1 MYYWIPIGLLAI
13 AVVALG
19 LLPVDRD
26 VVAYVRRGDE
36 LAAAHHYSAAL
47 QAYRVAAQGCTG
59 CPLPRLRQGEV
70 YLIQERYE
78 EAWGAYLDAIRVGG
92 EKSDATEGLA
102 RLYAARG
109 NAALAA
115 GALERLL
122 ARQPGRGE
130 LWARIG
136 EIELA
141 AGDERGARG
150 AFARALTLDLA
161 ADRRQRIYD
170 RLGML
175 CIEGDLPCAIE
186 HFEAAAQGP
195 DLDVARDAVRMLVAL
210 RILDSGDASSPAQ
223 AKLGEALLYHG
234 DLRLAQSQFEMS
246 VELAPDYVDGHAY
259 LGHVS
264 SIVGEG
270 ERAERHLERAI
281 RLAPDYPL
289 SHYFLGM
296 HYVRKGWLVTGR
308 DYLLQA
314 YDLDP
319 RNPAICAAVAD
330 SHLRADEVLYAVAE
344 RWLHAAVD
352 NDPGDVNWH
361 LLLAHFYV
369 DYHIDPGVRG
379 VAVARVAVDL
389 APGNSEALETLGWA
403 YHLGAEPEAALEPLL
418 RARDLAPETARIH
431 YRLGEIYR
439 ALGQVRDA
447 LASYQHAIDL
457 DWNGSVGERARE
469 AMKE

>member
-1 MYYWIPIGLLAI
+1 MLLAI
-13 AVVALG
+13 AVLALG

-36 LAAAHHYSAAL
+36 LAAARQYSAAL
-47 QAYRVAAQGCTG
+47 QAYRVAAHGCAG

-70 YLIQERYE
+70 YLIQERYG
-78 EAWGAYLDAIRVGG
+78 EAWGAYLNAIRVGG
-92 EKSDATEGLA
+92 DGSDATEGLA

-109 NAALAA
+109 NRALAT

-122 ARQPGRGE
+122 ARQPRRGE
-130 LWARIG
+130 LWAQMG
-136 EIELA
+136 EIQLA
-141 AGDERGARG
+141 GGDERGARG
-150 AFARALTLDLA
+150 AFARALALDNA
-161 ADRRQRIYD
+161 RDRQQRIHD

-175 CIEGDLPCAIE
+175 CIESDLPCAIE
-186 HFEAAAQGP
+186 HFAAAAQGP
-195 DLDVARDAVRMLVAL
+195 DLDVARDAVRLLVAL
-210 RILDSGDASSPAQ
+210 RILESGDGSSLAQ
-223 AKLGEALLYHG
+223 AKLGEALLYHD
-234 DLRLAQSQFEMS
+234 DLLLAQRRFEMS
-246 VELAPDYVDGHAY
+246 VELSPDYVDGHAY
-259 LGHVS
+259 LGHIS
-264 SIVGEG
+264 SMVGED
-270 ERAERHLERAI
+270 ERAEFHLERAI

-330 SHLRADEVLYAVAE
+330 AHLRADEALYAVAE

-352 NDPGDVNWH
+352 NDPGDVRWH

-369 DYHIDPGVRG
+369 DYNIDPGVLG

-403 YHLGAEPEAALEPLL
+403 YYLGTEPEAALEPLL
-418 RARDLAPETARIH
+418 RARDLAPETARLH
-431 YRLGEIYR
+431 YRLGEVYR
-439 ALGQVRDA
+439 ALGQARDA
-447 LASYQHAIDL
+447 RASYLRAVDL
-457 DWNGSVGERARE
+457 DWNGPVGQRARQ